1 MQKLTPIILILL
13 FTQCTSP
20 TKDKVKGPEES
31 KTIQT
36 KDEVGKSSAEL
47 MMDSEAT
54 LLHKR
59 EVIDQLIDTLGVLYV
74 KEYGKKDA
82 AERMVFLKES
92 QELFVK
98 YKDAMRDVY
107 CFDADDIGSG
117 WSQNE
122 FIYNYVITLLDAR
135 IKQLEYLKAD
145 VLEKH

>member
-1 MQKLTPIILILL
+1 MQKLIPIILILL
-13 FTQCTSP
+13 FTQCASP
-20 TKDKVKGPEES
+20 SKDKVKGAEES
-31 KTIQT
+31 KTIQSNV
-36 KDEVGKSSAEL
+36 EEGKSSAEL

-59 EVIDQLIDTLGVLYV
+59 EVIDQLIDTLGVLYT

-82 AERMVFLKES
+82 AERMVFLRES

-122 FIYNYVITLLDAR
+122 FIYNYVITLSDAR
-135 IKQLEYLKAD
+135 IKQLEYLKED

>member
-1 MQKLTPIILILL
+1 MQKFIPIILIFV
-13 FTQCTSP
+13 FTQCASP
-20 TKDKVKGPEES
+20 SKDKVKGPEES
-31 KTIQT
+31 KTIQSN
-36 KDEVGKSSAEL
+36 DEEGKSSAEL

-59 EVIDQLIDTLGVLYV
+59 EVIDQLIDTLGVLYS
-74 KEYGKKDA
+74 KEYGKEDA
-82 AERMVFLKES
+82 AGRMVFLRES

-117 WSQNE
+117 WAQNE